1 MRRRPRCLIAF
12 SVLFTVACGGAATPE
27 LQLIEDVAE
36 AMGGLRSVSQT
47 AALTVEG
54 QGRTFRLGQNT
65 RPRADLPYYQVENYL
80 LQVDYANQRWRL
92 GQDRTTTFLTGGG
105 QLYGARQ
112 TYGLDGDVAYDEQGD
127 GAVRASEK
135 VAADRWA
142 EMYHNPLGIVLLGL
156 DETSTVSNLREGGAE
171 RVVDIVAANG
181 TQFTLHVSGD
191 TGLPSKVTSSSYHPN
206 LGDVTIETLFDG
218 YQEMGGLGGFQARLT
233 LPRNYTTNLD
243 RFTISR
249 YSTTADTNADV
260 GDLSAPP
267 DVRAVPPPMATV
279 TVDVEEVTDGVWR
292 LAGQSHHSA
301 LLEFEDFLV
310 LVEAPQSE
318 ARTLAVIESAR
329 ELRPDKSLR
338 YVINTHHHFDHS
350 AGIRAAVSEG
360 LTIVTHRTN
369 RSFYE
374 DMVARRHSIVQ
385 DALTR
390 NAQPL
395 TLEAVSSEEPF
406 EITDGTR
413 TLQIVTVVDDLH
425 SDGMLMAYLPRER
438 ILFEVDAFSPSA
450 AASPFA
456 ETLLRNIEDRGL
468 RVETIVPLHGAIAT
482 LEDLESA
489 VEQEAQAP

>member
-12 SVLFTVACGGAATPE
+12 SVLFAVACGGAATPE
-27 LQLIEDVAE
+27 LQLIEDAAE

-47 AALTVEG
+47 TALTVEG
-54 QGRTFRLGQNT
+54 EGRTFRLGQNT

-92 GQDRTTTFLTGGG
+92 SQDRTTTFLTGGP
-105 QLYGARQ
+105 LYGARQ
-112 TYGLDGDVAYDEQGD
+112 TYGLDGDVAYDD
-127 GAVRASEK
+127 AARASDK

-156 DETSTVSNLREGGAE
+156 DETSTVSNLREEGAE
-171 RVVDIVAANG
+171 RVVDVVAANG
-181 TQFTLHVSGD
+181 TQFTLHVSAE
-191 TGLPSKVTSSSYHPN
+191 TGLPSKVVSSSYHPN
-206 LGDVTIETLFDG
+206 LGDVAIETLFDG

-260 GDLSAPP
+260 GDLSAPA
-267 DVRAVPPPMATV
+267 DVRAASAPMATV
-279 TVDVEEVTDGVWR
+279 TVDVDEVTDGVWR

-329 ELRPDKSLR
+329 ELRPDKPLR
-338 YVINTHHHFDHS
+338 YLVNTHHHFDHS

-360 LTIVTHRTN
+360 LTIVTHRAN

-406 EITDGTR
+406 EITDGSR
-413 TLQIVTVVDDLH
+413 TLQIVTVVDDPH
-425 SDGMLMAYLPRER
+425 AEGMLMAYLPRER

-456 ETLLRNIEDRGL
+456 ETLLRNIEDREL
-468 RVETIVPLHGAIAT
+468 RVETIVPLHGEIAT
-482 LEDLESA
+482 LEDLETA
-489 VEQEAQAP
+489 VEQEAQAQ

>member
-1 MRRRPRCLIAF
+1 MRRRPRCLIVF
-12 SVLFTVACGGAATPE
+12 SVLFAVACGGAATPE
-27 LQLIEDVAE
+27 LQLIEDAAE

-47 AALTVEG
+47 TALTVEG
-54 QGRTFRLGQNT
+54 EGRTFRLGQNT

-92 GQDRTTTFLTGGG
+92 SQDRTTTFLTGGP
-105 QLYGARQ
+105 LYGARQ
-112 TYGLDGDVAYDEQGD
+112 TYGLDGDVAYDD
-127 GAVRASEK
+127 AARASDK

-156 DETSTVSNLREGGAE
+156 DETSTVSNLREEGAE
-171 RVVDIVAANG
+171 RVVDVVAANG
-181 TQFTLHVSGD
+181 TQFTLHVSAE
-191 TGLPSKVTSSSYHPN
+191 TGLPSKVVSSSYHPN
-206 LGDVTIETLFDG
+206 LGDVAIETLFDG

-260 GDLSAPP
+260 GDLSAPA
-267 DVRAVPPPMATV
+267 DVRAASAPMATV
-279 TVDVEEVTDGVWR
+279 TVDVDEVTDGVWR

-310 LVEAPQSE
+310 LIEAPQSE

-329 ELRPDKSLR
+329 ELRPDKPLR

-360 LTIVTHRTN
+360 LTVVTHRTN
-369 RSFYE
+369 QSFYE

-406 EITDGTR
+406 EITDGSR
-413 TLQIVTVVDDLH
+413 TLQIATVVDDPH
-425 SDGMLMAYLPRER
+425 AEGMLMAYLPRER

-456 ETLLRNIEDRGL
+456 ETLLRNIEDREL
-468 RVETIVPLHGAIAT
+468 RVETIVPLHGEIAT
-482 LEDLESA
+482 LEDLETA
-489 VEQEAQAP
+489 VEQEAQAL

>member
-1 MRRRPRCLIAF
+1 MRRRPRCLIVF
-12 SVLFTVACGGAATPE
+12 SVLFAVACGGAATPE
-27 LQLIEDVAE
+27 LQLIEDAAE

-47 AALTVEG
+47 TALTVEG
-54 QGRTFRLGQNT
+54 EGRTFRLGQNT

-92 GQDRTTTFLTGGG
+92 SQDRTTTFLTGGP
-105 QLYGARQ
+105 LYGARQ
-112 TYGLDGDVAYDEQGD
+112 TYGLDGDVAYDD
-127 GAVRASEK
+127 AARASDK

-142 EMYHNPLGIVLLGL
+142 EMYRNPLGIVLLGL
-156 DETSTVSNLREGGAE
+156 DETSTVSNLREEGAE
-171 RVVDIVAANG
+171 RVVDVVAANG
-181 TQFTLHVSGD
+181 TQFTLHVSAE
-191 TGLPSKVTSSSYHPN
+191 TGLPSKVVSSSYHPN
-206 LGDVTIETLFDG
+206 LGDVAIETLFDG

-260 GDLSAPP
+260 GDLSAPA
-267 DVRAVPPPMATV
+267 DVRAASAPMATV
-279 TVDVEEVTDGVWR
+279 TVDVDEVTDGVWR

-310 LVEAPQSE
+310 LIEAPQSE

-329 ELRPDKSLR
+329 ELRPDKPLR

-360 LTIVTHRTN
+360 LTVVTHRTN
-369 RSFYE
+369 QSFYE

-406 EITDGTR
+406 EITDGSR
-413 TLQIVTVVDDLH
+413 TLQIATVVDDPH
-425 SDGMLMAYLPRER
+425 AEGMLMAYLPRER

-456 ETLLRNIEDRGL
+456 ETLLRNIEDREL
-468 RVETIVPLHGAIAT
+468 RVETIVPLHGEIAT
-482 LEDLESA
+482 LEDLETA
-489 VEQEAQAP
+489 VEQEAQAL

>member
-1 MRRRPRCLIAF
+1 
-12 SVLFTVACGGAATPE
+12 ATPE
-27 LQLIEDVAE
+27 LQLIEDAAE

-47 AALTVEG
+47 TALTVEG
-54 QGRTFRLGQNT
+54 EGRTFRLGQNT

-92 GQDRTTTFLTGGG
+92 SQDRTTTFLTGGP
-105 QLYGARQ
+105 LYGARQ
-112 TYGLDGDVAYDEQGD
+112 TYGLDGDVAYDD
-127 GAVRASEK
+127 AARASDK

-142 EMYHNPLGIVLLGL
+142 EMYRNPLGIVLLGL
-156 DETSTVSNLREGGAE
+156 DETSTVSNLREEGAE
-171 RVVDIVAANG
+171 RVVDVVAANG
-181 TQFTLHVSGD
+181 TQFTLHVSAE
-191 TGLPSKVTSSSYHPN
+191 TGLPSKVVSSSYHPN
-206 LGDVTIETLFDG
+206 LGDVAIETLFDG

-260 GDLSAPP
+260 GDLSAPA
-267 DVRAVPPPMATV
+267 DVRAASAPMATV
-279 TVDVEEVTDGVWR
+279 TVDVDEVTDGVWR

-310 LVEAPQSE
+310 LIEAPQSE

-329 ELRPDKSLR
+329 ELRPDKPLR

-360 LTIVTHRTN
+360 LTVVTHRTN
-369 RSFYE
+369 QSFYE

-406 EITDGTR
+406 EITDGSR
-413 TLQIVTVVDDLH
+413 TLQIATVVDDPH
-425 SDGMLMAYLPRER
+425 AEGMLMAYLPRER

-456 ETLLRNIEDRGL
+456 ETLLRNIEDREL
-468 RVETIVPLHGAIAT
+468 RVETIVPLHGEIAT
-482 LEDLESA
+482 LEDLETA
-489 VEQEAQAP
+489 VEQEAQAL

>member
-1 MRRRPRCLIAF
+1 
-12 SVLFTVACGGAATPE
+12 
-27 LQLIEDVAE
+27 
-36 AMGGLRSVSQT
+36 
-47 AALTVEG
+47 
-54 QGRTFRLGQNT
+54 
-65 RPRADLPYYQVENYL
+65 
-80 LQVDYANQRWRL
+80 
-92 GQDRTTTFLTGGG
+92 
-105 QLYGARQ
+105 
-112 TYGLDGDVAYDEQGD
+112 
-127 GAVRASEK
+127 
-135 VAADRWA
+135 
-142 EMYHNPLGIVLLGL
+142 
-156 DETSTVSNLREGGAE
+156 
-171 RVVDIVAANG
+171 
-181 TQFTLHVSGD
+181 
-191 TGLPSKVTSSSYHPN
+191 
-206 LGDVTIETLFDG
+206 
-218 YQEMGGLGGFQARLT
+218 